1 MQVLVII
8 SMLTSIVSQEKPKI
22 KGEEAIKIV
31 EELRRKLHKELLD
44 VLEAEQKKEAERE
57 ENIKK
62 AVRISKSESVY

>member
-1 MQVLVII
+1 MQVLVVI
-8 SMLTSIVSQEKPKI
+8 SMLTSIASQEKPKI

-62 AVRISKSESVY
+62 AVRIQESEFVY

>member
-1 MQVLVII
+1 MQVLAI
-8 SMLTSIVSQEKPKI
+8 SILISIASQEKPKI

-57 ENIKK
+57 ESIKK
-62 AVRISKSESVY
+62 AVRISKS

>member
-1 MQVLVII
+1 LQVLAI
-8 SMLTSIVSQEKPKI
+8 SILISIASQEKPKI

-57 ENIKK
+57 ESIKK
-62 AVRISKSESVY
+62 AVRISKS